1 VEQVRALVALIE
13 DPNSCCTEARD
24 IAQAHLGAV
33 RTKLADL
40 RALARE
46 IGAFVERCDTACVGG
61 PGTACVPLAEL
72 ARGAPAA
79 LAPNATRTV
88 TRTVTRPVGR
98 ARRAPVRGVATAANG
113 AGLVLAVAFGVL
125 TRWHELQGPLLAI
138 IFLAGGVAVS
148 RPAGGI
154 HDAR

>member
-1 VEQVRALVALIE
+1 MTGRPAFGIRAGEPEMRQMASIAGWAAVAV
-13 DPNSCCTEARD
+13 
-24 IAQAHLGAV
+24 GAV
-33 RTKLADL
+33 HT
-40 RALARE
+40 ALAVAMFRRPSLDALWFAGSGLAVVL
-46 IGAFVERCDTACVGG
+46 IGALTLV
-61 PGTACVPLAEL
+61 
-72 ARGAPAA
+72 
-79 LAPNATRTV
+79 
-88 TRTVTRPVGR
+88 